1 MTNESQGLRERK
13 KARTKR
19 AIVEAALDLTRERGF
34 AAATI
39 PLIAERADVAPRTVS
54 TWFPSKDDIILEATP
69 MRIERLRRH
78 MREGEGDVIDRLR
91 SWAEEES
98 RFSDEGADDI
108 SAMRR
113 EAIALD
119 PHLQA
124 REREQMDT
132 ALQAIQTAAAKT
144 LGQNASDFGP
154 RAFAAATIGVLQ
166 TIRDSQDR
174 DATPNALDRTFSFLR
189 AGLDALRLAT

>member
-1 MTNESQGLRERK
+1 MTDAPQGLRERK

-19 AIVEAALDLTRERGF
+19 AIVQAALELTRERGF

-69 MRIERLRRH
+69 MRLERLRAH
-78 MREGEGDVIDRLR
+78 MDDAEGDVIDRVR
-91 SWAEEES
+91 NWVEEEA
-98 RFSDEGADDI
+98 RYAAEDPDDI
-108 SAMRR
+108 TAMRL

-124 REREQMDT
+124 REREHMTT
-132 ALQAIQTAAAKT
+132 ALDAIATAAAAT
-144 LGQNASDFGP
+144 LGQQPDDFGP
-154 RAFAAATIGVLQ
+154 RAFAAATISVLQ

-174 DATPNALDRTFSFLR
+174 DATPSALDRTFTFLR
-189 AGLDALRLAT
+189 AGLDALRLD